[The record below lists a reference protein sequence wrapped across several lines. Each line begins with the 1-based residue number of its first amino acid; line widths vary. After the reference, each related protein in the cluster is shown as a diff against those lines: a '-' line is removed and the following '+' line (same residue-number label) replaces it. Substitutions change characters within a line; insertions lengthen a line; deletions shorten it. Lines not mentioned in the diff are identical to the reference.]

1 MLRRTFRTSKTNVW
15 NFGAKLLECYN
26 AVFSKMRP
34 SKLRG
39 MLLGLPYKLFPG
51 FPVRFVIFSPVFR
64 RGITVKS
71 GFQALDFALT
81 VFRIH
86 FTLSSKSTL
95 FLLVVFLLDLIQN
108 SSALRTIPGAH
119 SKRRTRYC
127 YCGTHKAVYRPSRI
141 QDFRKTWS
149 NLRIRISKFSRHYI
163 QSLLWRSIT
172 NCQRHW
178 KYYLWWNM

>member
-1 MLRRTFRTSKTNVW
+1 MFRRTFRPSKTNVW

-39 MLLGLPYKLFPG
+39 MLLGLPYKLFSG

-95 FLLVVFLLDLIQN
+95 FLLVFLFDLIQN
-108 SSALRTIPGAH
+108 SSALRTIPGALF
-119 SKRRTRYC
+119 KNRTRHC
-127 YCGTHKAVYRPSRI
+127 YGGTHKAVSRPSRVL
-141 QDFRKTWS
+141 DFWKTWP
-149 NLRIRISKFSRHYI
+149 NLRIRISKLKPWMSRH
-163 QSLLWRSIT
+163 
-172 NCQRHW
+172 
-178 KYYLWWNM
+178 